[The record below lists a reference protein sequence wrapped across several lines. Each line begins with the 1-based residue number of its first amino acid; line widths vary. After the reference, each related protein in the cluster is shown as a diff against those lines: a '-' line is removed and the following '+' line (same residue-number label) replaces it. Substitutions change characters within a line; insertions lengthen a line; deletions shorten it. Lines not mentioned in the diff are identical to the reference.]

1 MKETELQKETD
12 RYEQAGD
19 GVEQMTDDRPGTP
32 DGKKVWLRRLGS
44 LLMVLALVM
53 IARRLYK
60 YRAAL
65 ISAITVSSVLAGV
78 LFMLLQAAY
87 ILFNSAL
94 YNRLIRVIT
103 GKALPQEVV
112 SHLYTKS
119 NLYKYLPGNV
129 MHLIGRNQIAAY
141 CQVPHGDI
149 AFCTVLELAITCL
162 GPAIVSIIFSWKM
175 VITWLGAHPGT
186 IKWIC
191 ILAAIALACCAAIL
205 VFLKKKG
212 SFAKWFSRVR
222 GALPLMGG
230 MVICYALWNALMGAA
245 FLLLLKT
252 ISPELA
258 WTAHLEI
265 IGIFSFSWLI
275 GFITPGAPGGLGIRE
290 AILMF
295 FLDGI
300 ASADAVTSAAMINR
314 IASIFGDML
323 AYGIM
328 IMVVWIAK
336 RSAQTK
342 ENS

>member
-103 GKALPQEVV
+103 GKALPQKVV

-119 NLYKYLPGNV
+119 NLYKYLPGNQR
-129 MHLIGRNQIAAY
+129 M
-141 CQVPHGDI
+141 
-149 AFCTVLELAITCL
+149 
-162 GPAIVSIIFSWKM
+162 
-175 VITWLGAHPGT
+175 
-186 IKWIC
+186 
-191 ILAAIALACCAAIL
+191 
-205 VFLKKKG
+205 FL
-212 SFAKWFSRVR
+212 
-222 GALPLMGG
+222 
-230 MVICYALWNALMGAA
+230 
-245 FLLLLKT
+245 
-252 ISPELA
+252 
-258 WTAHLEI
+258 
-265 IGIFSFSWLI
+265 
-275 GFITPGAPGGLGIRE
+275 
-290 AILMF
+290 
-295 FLDGI
+295 
-300 ASADAVTSAAMINR
+300 
-314 IASIFGDML
+314 
-323 AYGIM
+323 
-328 IMVVWIAK
+328 
-336 RSAQTK
+336 
-342 ENS
+342 